1 MLLINAFACLK
12 WTTWPHYPPPPPL
25 LRKFLKQLLKPTNL
39 YDICIHIFDIR
50 FTHKKTTKKPH
61 AIELTKMVV
70 KFLRDGISNFRVNVK
85 VFSFSFW

>member
-1 MLLINAFACLK
+1 MIYVYIYLTLGLHEK
-12 WTTWPHYPPPPPL
+12 
-25 LRKFLKQLLKPTNL
+25 KQKQ
-39 YDICIHIFDIR
+39 
-50 FTHKKTTKKPH
+50 H

>member
-1 MLLINAFACLK
+1 MIYVYIYLTLGL
-12 WTTWPHYPPPPPL
+12 
-25 LRKFLKQLLKPTNL
+25 
-39 YDICIHIFDIR
+39 
-50 FTHKKTTKKPH
+50 HKKKQKQKKQH

>member
-1 MLLINAFACLK
+1 MIYVYIYLTLGLHK
-12 WTTWPHYPPPPPL
+12 
-25 LRKFLKQLLKPTNL
+25 
-39 YDICIHIFDIR
+39 
-50 FTHKKTTKKPH
+50 KKTTKKQH

>member
-1 MLLINAFACLK
+1 MIYVYIYLTLGLHN
-12 WTTWPHYPPPPPL
+12 
-25 LRKFLKQLLKPTNL
+25 N
-39 YDICIHIFDIR
+39 
-50 FTHKKTTKKPH
+50 KKTKQKKQH

>member
-1 MLLINAFACLK
+1 MFEMDNLATL
-12 WTTWPHYPPPPPL
+12 PPPPQ
-25 LRKFLKQLLKPTNL
+25 RNFLKQLLKPTNI

-50 FTHKKTTKKPH
+50 FTHKKNKTKKQH